1 MKQYMH
7 NQPTRNFQIN
17 ENDSAIQRKSNTMP
31 TTQIR
36 GNFFRRTQSTQL
48 SESPYKCLY
57 YKKTQIN
64 NLTFHLKKLE
74 GKIKPK

>member
-31 TTQIR
+31 T
-36 GNFFRRTQSTQL
+36 N
-48 SESPYKCLY
+48 
-57 YKKTQIN
+57 
-64 NLTFHLKKLE
+64 
-74 GKIKPK
+74 